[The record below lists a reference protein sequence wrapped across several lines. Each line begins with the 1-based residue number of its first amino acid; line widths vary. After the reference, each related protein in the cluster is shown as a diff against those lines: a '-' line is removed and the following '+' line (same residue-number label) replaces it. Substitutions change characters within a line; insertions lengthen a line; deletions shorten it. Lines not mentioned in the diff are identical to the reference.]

1 MLCVDTHGVALALS
15 RGSVNFASLTLLPTT
30 AWDLIFIPSSF
41 LHSKAVLEPPSRHP
55 GAEGVVLPYGKSWH
69 PSELTERSTDR
80 VSGHFML
87 LQSVTREVGSGL
99 PLLLVTQPL
108 MWPEIPR

>member
-1 MLCVDTHGVALALS
+1 MDTPDVVLALS
-15 RGSVNFASLTLLPTT
+15 RGSVNFAFLTLLPTT

-55 GAEGVVLPYGKSWH
+55 GAEGVVLLYGKSWH
-69 PSELTERSTDR
+69 PSELKERSTDR

-87 LQSVTREVGSGL
+87 LQSMTRGVGNGL
-99 PLLLVTQPL
+99 PLLLVTQHPDVA
-108 MWPEIPR
+108 